1 MSIFFLAR
9 PRFMQV
15 YKNKQLPI
23 KVSVIQTDFGRSDRV
38 TKPILEPRIKIIL
51 MTNKF
56 LFFNKIPQS
65 ILKCT
70 ADDIWKNS
78 VHFDS

>member
-1 MSIFFLAR
+1 MSNFFKVR
-9 PRFMQV
+9 PYFIQV

-23 KVSVIQTDFGRSDRV
+23 KTSVIQTDFGRSDMV

-78 VHFDS
+78 IHFDS